1 MRRKWKTCALLVVL
15 VQSLSWVWLFAT
27 LRTAACQASLSFA
40 ISQSL
45 LKLMFIDLLMPSK
58 HLILCRPLLPC
69 LQSFQAS
76 GSFLKSQLFTWGG
89 QNIGTSASAS
99 VLPMN
104 IQGWFPLGLTGLISL
119 QSKGIWRVFKG
130 INSLVLN
137 LLYGPT
143 LATIHDY
150 WKNHSFD

>member
-69 LQSFQAS
+69 LQSFPAS
-76 GSFLKSQLFTWGG
+76 GSFPMSQIFASHG
-89 QNIGTSASAS
+89 QSIGASASAS
-99 VLPMN
+99 VLLIN
-104 IQGWFPLGLTGLISL
+104 IQGWFPLGWTKPLSFRFDLAVQGTLKSL
-119 QSKGIWRVFKG
+119 LQHHNSKASILRHPA
-130 INSLVLN
+130 
-137 LLYGPT
+137 LLMV
-143 LATIHDY
+143 
-150 WKNHSFD
+150 